1 MEEDHIICP
10 ICNRED
16 VITTKHHLIPIHKKG
31 KDGPTVDL
39 CTDCHDQIHAL
50 WDNNELRDH
59 FNTLDLLKESD
70 KMQKF
75 IKFIRKQP
83 YGRSHIVKKQ
93 SKSRK
98 RKR

>member
-1 MEEDHIICP
+1 MEEDHNECP
-10 ICNRED
+10 ICKREAM
-16 VITTKHHLIPIHKKG
+16 TTKHHLIPIHKKG
-31 KDGPTVDL
+31 KDGPTVYL

-50 WDNNELRDH
+50 WNNNELRD
-59 FNTLDLLKESD
+59 NYSTIELLKESIEMR
-70 KMQKF
+70 KFSKF
-75 IKFIRKQP
+75 ISKQP

>member
-1 MEEDHIICP
+1 MEDHDTCP

-59 FNTLDLLKESD
+59 FNTLDLSTPELLLHLSPS
-70 KMQKF
+70 
-75 IKFIRKQP
+75 QP
-83 YGRSHIVKKQ
+83 IDRAIFFQLIS
-93 SKSRK
+93 
-98 RKR
+98 